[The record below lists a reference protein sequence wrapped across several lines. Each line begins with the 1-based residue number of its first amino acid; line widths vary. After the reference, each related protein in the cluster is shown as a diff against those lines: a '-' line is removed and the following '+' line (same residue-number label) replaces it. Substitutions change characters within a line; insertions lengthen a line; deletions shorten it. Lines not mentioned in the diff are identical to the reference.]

1 MIFHLFAGIFF
12 SYIFPSEYKIS
23 NEPGKWLKILEESID
38 PFDFN
43 ILEREI
49 PENCNDIF
57 LMLMDNS

>member
-1 MIFHLFAGIFF
+1 MVEKF
-12 SYIFPSEYKIS
+12 K
-23 NEPGKWLKILEESID
+23 NSID

-43 ILEREI
+43 ILEREL